1 MGRIRVLSIKVA
13 LVTMCSGKLMDKL
26 RCKLVNTKYF
36 IVNEML
42 VTYTFIDYRYIFTN
56 M

>member
-26 RCKLVNTKYF
+26 RCNLVNTKCF
-36 IVNEML
+36 ICRYNFV
-42 VTYTFIDYRYIFTN
+42 YTFIV
-56 M
+56 

>member
-26 RCKLVNTKYF
+26 RCIVNTKYF
-36 IVNEML
+36 I
-42 VTYTFIDYRYIFTN
+42 YIYNFDC
-56 M
+56 